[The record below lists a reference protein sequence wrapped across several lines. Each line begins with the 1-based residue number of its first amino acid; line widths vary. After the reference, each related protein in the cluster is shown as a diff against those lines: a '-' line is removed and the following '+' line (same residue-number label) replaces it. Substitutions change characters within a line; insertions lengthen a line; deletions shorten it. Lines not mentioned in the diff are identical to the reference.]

1 MKKNNLKSLIISRRK
16 STSNGD
22 WKFIFS
28 HISGVSLLGVP
39 SEVYQYGTQYAVC
52 IFTSF
57 ISCFIIV
64 CVYLPVFYKLQLT
77 STFEYL
83 EIRFARPVRQLASFL
98 YTLALVIYVPLI
110 IYVPAL
116 AFSQATGMNL
126 HYVAPVICMVC
137 IFYTTIVSD
146 TNISIIVINF
156 RNARLSVYRRS
167 YPQQTPKGHLGV
179 PRTSLG
185 GLCLYGIWSAPWIL
199 WGRNRSKIFLQE
211 ECMCFWG
218 PHSMGITSFQVL

>member
-1 MKKNNLKSLIISRRK
+1 MIF
-16 STSNGD
+16 NGN
-22 WKFIFS
+22 KIHCS

-39 SEVYQYGTQYAVC
+39 SEVYQYGTQYAAC

-64 CVYLPVFYKLQLT
+64 CIYLPVFYKLQLT

-83 EIRFARPVRQLASFL
+83 EIRFTRPVRILASFL

-116 AFSQATGMNL
+116 AFSQATGINL
-126 HYVAPVICMVC
+126 HYVATVICMVC

-146 TNISIIVINF
+146 TDISIIIISF
-156 RNARLSVYRRS
+156 ELS
-167 YPQQTPKGHLGV
+167 
-179 PRTSLG
+179 
-185 GLCLYGIWSAPWIL
+185 
-199 WGRNRSKIFLQE
+199 
-211 ECMCFWG
+211 
-218 PHSMGITSFQVL
+218 

>member
-1 MKKNNLKSLIISRRK
+1 MLIISRKR
-16 STSNGD
+16 SISNED
-22 WKFIFS
+22 KIHFS

-39 SEVYQYGTQYAVC
+39 SEVYQYGTQYAAC

-64 CVYLPVFYKLQLT
+64 RVYLPVFYKLQLT

-116 AFSQATGMNL
+116 AFSQATGINL

-146 TNISIIVINF
+146 TDFSIIIVIKTCDI
-156 RNARLSVYRRS
+156 S
-167 YPQQTPKGHLGV
+167 
-179 PRTSLG
+179 
-185 GLCLYGIWSAPWIL
+185 
-199 WGRNRSKIFLQE
+199 
-211 ECMCFWG
+211 
-218 PHSMGITSFQVL
+218 

>member
-1 MKKNNLKSLIISRRK
+1 VDDQTIVRNEKRALKRGSIPDRDKIP
-16 STSNGD
+16 
-22 WKFIFS
+22 FS

-39 SEVYQYGTQYAVC
+39 SEVYQYGSQYAAC

-64 CVYLPVFYKLQLT
+64 YVYLPVFYKLQLT

-98 YTLALVIYVPLI
+98 YALSLIVYVPLI

-137 IFYTTIVSD
+137 IFYTTIVSK
-146 TNISIIVINF
+146 TNVI
-156 RNARLSVYRRS
+156 
-167 YPQQTPKGHLGV
+167 
-179 PRTSLG
+179 
-185 GLCLYGIWSAPWIL
+185 
-199 WGRNRSKIFLQE
+199 
-211 ECMCFWG
+211 
-218 PHSMGITSFQVL
+218 